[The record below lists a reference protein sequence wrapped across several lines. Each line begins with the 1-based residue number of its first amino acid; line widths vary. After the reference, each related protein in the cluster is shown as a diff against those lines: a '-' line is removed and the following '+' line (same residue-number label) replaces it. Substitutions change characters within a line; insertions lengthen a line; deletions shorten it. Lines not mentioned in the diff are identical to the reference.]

1 MKIII
6 EAINFVPAI
15 DLQNFI
21 MKKVEGLNTAAQNI
35 VVVKISLCVSDEGIY
50 SNLIVELDNDKINLS
65 LMDANLYN
73 AVLKSIRYA
82 RKFINQN
89 TTQSILL
96 KNTSTLV
103 QNSYTIRGFDFSKN

>member
-15 DLQNFI
+15 DFQNFI
-21 MKKVEGLNTAAQNI
+21 MKKVEGLNTPAQNI
-35 VVVKISLCVSDEGIY
+35 VFVKISLCVSDEGIY
-50 SNLIVELDNDKINLS
+50 SNMIVELDNDKINLS
-65 LMDANLYN
+65 LMDTNLYN

-96 KNTSTLV
+96 KNTSTLA
-103 QNSYTIRGFDFSKN
+103 QNSYSIRGFDFSKN